1 MTRSDDRKPN
11 QLRKVK
17 IIPDYIEY
25 AEGSC
30 LIEVGNTRVVCTA
43 SIEEKVPLFLK
54 GSGSGW
60 ITSEYG
66 MLPRSCKNR
75 VERDGAKGR
84 ASGRTY
90 EIQRLIG
97 RSLRSIVNLCS
108 LGERTL
114 WIDCDAIQSDGGTR
128 CAGITGGF
136 VALCLCLEKLKRDGL
151 LKGEPLNDFLA
162 AVSVGIIDGE
172 CMLDLTYEEDS
183 RADADVNV
191 VMTGSGHF
199 IEIQGTAERHP
210 FTKSELDKILMLAKR
225 GIMELIDIQSR
236 TLKGSG
242 CSIWTL

>member
-1 MTRSDDRKPN
+1 MIRLDGRKPD
-11 QLRKVK
+11 QLRKAK
-17 IIPDYIEY
+17 IIPRYIEY

-30 LIEVGNTRVVCTA
+30 LIELGNTKIVCTA
-43 SIEEKVPLFLK
+43 SVEEKVPAFLK
-54 GSGSGW
+54 GERSGW

-75 VERDGAKGR
+75 VERDTAKGR

-97 RSLRSIVNLCS
+97 RSLRSVANLNS

-136 VALCLCLEKLKRDGL
+136 VALSLCLNKLKMEGVIRDI
-151 LKGEPLNDFLA
+151 PLNSFLA
-162 AVSVGIIDGE
+162 AVSVGIIDGQ

-191 VMTGSGHF
+191 VMTGSGRLV
-199 IEIQGTAERHP
+199 ELQATAERRP
-210 FTKSELDKILMLAKR
+210 FTKSELDKIIALAKK
-225 GIMELIDIQSR
+225 GIAELIELQR
-236 TLKGSG
+236 KVLKNEGL
-242 CSIWTL
+242 SIWTL